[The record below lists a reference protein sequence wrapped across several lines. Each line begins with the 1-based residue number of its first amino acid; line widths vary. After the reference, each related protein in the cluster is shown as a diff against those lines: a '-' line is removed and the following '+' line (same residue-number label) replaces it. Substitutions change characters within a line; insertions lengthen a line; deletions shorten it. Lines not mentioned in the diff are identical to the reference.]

1 MGGAEHQQLIGRDE
15 ATVDALLHGLGPVV
29 AEQLRLTDLGAEG
42 DRQAGQRGLRPIGRG
57 QGDRSRTAGEEIDGP
72 VRSHRHPVDA
82 VDEDIAA
89 FGRLGDALAGHG
101 VDPAAAMCGDGRVPA
116 LVQLGHESAAEGSGG
131 SVDGDLHGERPLT
144 RRTGGLVVEPARAPV
159 AAQFW
164 LIVTIPVS
172 AVAETGTSVLPSAS
186 CGFFAASYLSRSEA
200 RSTLPSFDFALI
212 R

>member
-1 MGGAEHQQLIGRDE
+1 
-15 ATVDALLHGLGPVV
+15 
-29 AEQLRLTDLGAEG
+29 
-42 DRQAGQRGLRPIGRG
+42 
-57 QGDRSRTAGEEIDGP
+57 DGT

-89 FGRLGDALAGHG
+89 CGRVGHALAGHG
-101 VDPAAAMCGDGRVPA
+101 VDPAAAMCGDGRVLV
-116 LVQLGHESAAEGSGG
+116 LVQLGHEASHERSACSLDGG
-131 SVDGDLHGERPLT
+131 RHGERPLT